1 MKKIF
6 RKLILIDLAL
16 FVLLFISIFIESEE
30 IAYMNEQLSLGFSD
44 AYILIGSVV
53 SVIVLLIYLVNL
65 FLLYKFKSIA
75 KAMYLVLFVITSLTY
90 IAQGSFVYGPYD
102 SLFGSLSWAVSG
114 AILVFL
120 YFTPIK
126 YEFERGY

>member
-6 RKLILIDLAL
+6 KKLILIDLAL

-30 IAYMNEQLSLGFSD
+30 IAYMNEQLSSGFSD
-44 AYILIGSVV
+44 LYILIGGIFA
-53 SVIVLLIYLVNL
+53 VIVLLMYLVNL
-65 FLLYKFKSIA
+65 FLLYKFKNIG
-75 KAMYLVLFVITSLTY
+75 KPMYLVLLLVMAL
-90 IAQGSFVYGPYD
+90 
-102 SLFGSLSWAVSG
+102 GSLLGGPIVYEPSDYLIDGLGCAMSG

-126 YEFERGY
+126 KEFERRS

>member
-6 RKLILIDLAL
+6 KKFILIDLAL
-16 FVLLFISIFIESEE
+16 YALCFIAIFIESEE
-30 IAYMNEQLSLGFSD
+30 VAYMNEQLSLGFSD

-53 SVIVLLIYLVNL
+53 AVIVLLIYLVNL
-65 FLLYKFKSIA
+65 FLLYKFKSIG

-126 YEFERGY
+126 YEFERRY

>member
-1 MKKIF
+1 M
-6 RKLILIDLAL
+6 LIELAL
-16 FVLLFISIFIESEE
+16 IVLMLISIFIESEE
-30 IAYMNEQLSLGFSD
+30 ITYMNQQLSLGFSD
-44 AYILIGSVV
+44 AYILIFSVFA
-53 SVIVLLIYLVNL
+53 VIVLLMYLVNL
-65 FLLYKFKSIA
+65 FLLYKFKSIG
-75 KAMYLVLFVITSLTY
+75 KVMYLVLFVIMSLTY

-126 YEFERGY
+126 YEFERRY

>member
-6 RKLILIDLAL
+6 KKFILIDLAL
-16 FVLLFISIFIESEE
+16 YALCFIAIFIESEE

-44 AYILIGSVV
+44 AYILIFSVFA
-53 SVIVLLIYLVNL
+53 VIVLLMYLVNL
-65 FLLYKFKSIA
+65 FLLYKFKSIG
-75 KAMYLVLFVITSLTY
+75 KPMYLVLFLVMSL
-90 IAQGSFVYGPYD
+90 
-102 SLFGSLSWAVSG
+102 GSLLGGPVVYEPSDYLIDGLEWAMSG

-126 YEFERGY
+126 KVFERRN